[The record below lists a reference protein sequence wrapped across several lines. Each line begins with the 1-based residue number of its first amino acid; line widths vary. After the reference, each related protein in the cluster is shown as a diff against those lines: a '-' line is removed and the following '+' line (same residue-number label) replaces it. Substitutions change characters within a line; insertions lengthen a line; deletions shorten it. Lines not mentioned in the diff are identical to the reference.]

1 MILILGYSIGMWI
14 RAPFD
19 LIPFQ
24 NTQVIQCLIENAKW
38 LFAEDQTIPDGTKSK
53 IISTYLYFTQIIQAG
68 YYLGLFLG
76 FAKKISIS
84 AGQPA
89 APPKFLE
96 KVRYI
101 QPIQKQIPLSKR

>member
-1 MILILGYSIGMWI
+1 MWI
-14 RAPFD
+14 RAPFI

-38 LFAEDQTIPDGTKSK
+38 LFAEDQTIPEGTKSK
-53 IISTYLYFTQIIQAG
+53 IISGIISTYLYFTQIIQAG